1 MYKLV
6 LVDDDAI
13 LRNGLKTVVDWHS
26 LGIQFAGE
34 AEDGEEGLRIIEEI
48 NPELVITDINM
59 PNMNGLELITKITSR
74 FRSCKVIVL
83 SGFDEFDY
91 VRKALRERVFDYL
104 LKPIGEEALAEVL
117 RKAIKSLEEEK
128 QRFLNEEELNRKLK
142 QSIPALKER
151 YLNYVL
157 NGRMKLEEA
166 IELCKTMP
174 FAIRCKNVIVAV
186 VEVSQSSYEQ
196 DYGKLH
202 IIMIGLKDMIKE
214 VLKEQYIFEI
224 AESHIGRLAVILNY
238 TEAQGQTEIIEDMM
252 RWCRQFNDM
261 LEQYFPV
268 DVTIGI
274 GRPYE
279 NGEMAVFSYREA
291 VESLEYRILMKG
303 TKILFYG
310 DIYIDTSQYMYY
322 PLDIEERILTAVRGG
337 NVEKAAYET
346 AAFISCFI
354 NKNITSPFQL
364 KRGCQQLIYSLMRKL
379 VEWNINLE
387 LTETR
392 GESIEQRIRRAMSS
406 AELETQVIGFIKYA
420 AMSISEM
427 RSGANRSVI
436 EKACSYMEKHY
447 GENIGLDDIAGAV
460 FLTPNYFAGMFKN
473 EMGKTVLTYLTDL
486 RMEKARQLLRD
497 RAVKIYAVSEKV
509 GYRDVKYFV
518 KTFKK
523 YFGMTPAEFRQI
535 ELNDN
540 RRQ

>member
-13 LRNGLKTVVDWHS
+13 LRKGLKTVVNWHS

-34 AEDGEEGLRIIEEI
+34 AEDGEEGLRLIEEI

-59 PNMNGLELITKITSR
+59 PHMNGLELITEITSR

-91 VRKALRERVFDYL
+91 VQTALRERAFDYL
-104 LKPIGEEALAEVL
+104 LKPIGEDALAEVL

-128 QRFLNEEELNRKLK
+128 QRFLNEEELKRKLK
-142 QSIPALKER
+142 ESIPALKER
-151 YLNYVL
+151 YLNHVL

-166 IELCKTMP
+166 IELCQSMQL
-174 FAIRCKNVIVAV
+174 AIRCKNIIVV
-186 VEVSQSSYEQ
+186 VMEVNQLSYDQ

-202 IIMIGLKDMIKE
+202 IILIGLRDIIRE
-214 VLKEQYIFEI
+214 VLKDQYVFEI
-224 AESHIGRLAVILNY
+224 VESHIGRLAVILNY
-238 TEAQGQTEIIEDMM
+238 TEAQEQTAAIEETI
-252 RWCRQFNDM
+252 RWCGQLNYM
-261 LEQYFPV
+261 LEQYFHV

-279 NGEMAVFSYREA
+279 SGEMTVFSYREA
-291 VESLEYRILMKG
+291 VESLEYRIIMKD
-303 TKILFYG
+303 TKILYYG
-310 DIYIDTSQYMYY
+310 DIYRDTAQNMYY
-322 PLDIEERILTAVRGG
+322 PFDIEERILTAVRGG
-337 NVEKAAYET
+337 NVAKAADET
-346 AAFISCFI
+346 SAFISCFI

-379 VEWNINLE
+379 VEWNISLE

-392 GESIEQRIRRAMSS
+392 GESIEQRIRRAMTSQ
-406 AELETQVIGFIKYA
+406 ELETQVVGFIKYA

-447 GENIGLDDIAGAV
+447 GESIGLEDIAGAV

-497 RAVKIYAVSEKV
+497 RTVKIYAVSEKV

-523 YFGMTPAEFRQI
+523 YFGVTPAEFREI
-535 ELNDN
+535 ELNVN
-540 RRQ
+540 